1 MNLPDTNSRAAA
13 TNSRAAARLRLVTLV
28 ALPLLALSV
37 ACGGGSG
44 DESGRAD
51 KKDTAIADVPDAPAA
66 GTAKGDGGPSA
77 PSAGRSAFY
86 DAQLKYVQCMRA
98 KGGYKDFPD
107 PRLSGYLDWDKVNE
121 IGSQPGR
128 NEGIKGGRNGAC
140 VPELQAAMTA
150 EPERDQQKSYESMLA
165 HAKCMRD
172 NGVSRFTNPTMSG
185 GNAQPG
191 GDPNPAS
198 PSIDSNSP
206 AYKKAREACASKLLD
221 GLDGMQ

>member
-1 MNLPDTNSRAAA
+1 MNLPRTTVPRS
-13 TNSRAAARLRLVTLV
+13 AAARMRVAALVTV
-28 ALPLLALSV
+28 PVLALCV
-37 ACGGGSG
+37 ACGGGDDG
-44 DESGRAD
+44 VDGT
-51 KKDTAIADVPDAPAA
+51 KKPDAIADVPDASAA
-66 GTAKGDGGPSA
+66 SGAGAAKGGNEPSGGP
-77 PSAGRSAFY
+77 AGRSAFY
-86 DAQLKYVQCMRA
+86 DTQMKYVQCMRA

-107 PRLSGYLDWDKVNE
+107 PMLNGYLDWDKVNE

-128 NEGIKGGRNGAC
+128 NEGIKGGRNGVC
-140 VPELQAAMTA
+140 VAELQAALTA
-150 EPERDQQKSYESMLA
+150 EPKRDQQKDYESMLA

-198 PSIDSNSP
+198 PAIDSNSP
-206 AYKKAREACASKLLD
+206 TYKKARQACKSKLLD